1 MCLTRLSTI
10 EQIME
15 ETDAAWHIIDARA
28 VPGGWTCKDVIVYKA
43 LSERRY
49 CCNIGHFRKPGK
61 ITWHDLHHNCYRR

>member
-1 MCLTRLSTI
+1 
-10 EQIME
+10 ME

-49 CCNIGHFRKPGK
+49 CCNIGHFRKVSLRR
-61 ITWHDLHHNCYRR
+61 TLHEISDRKLGLSSFQD